1 MTSNS
6 PKWVILTN
14 SDKTLAIYDAC
25 CMVVRRRENYNV
37 NCNFFNV
44 VTSHNIQ
51 LIRTS
56 DMIKNFN
63 QVGFPLEKKLL
74 IAFTCRNFVAHDK

>member
-14 SDKTLAIYDAC
+14 SDKTLTMLHGGKKKESWLLATFSC
-25 CMVVRRRENYNV
+25 
-37 NCNFFNV
+37 V
-44 VTSHNIQ
+44 VTFCNIQ

-63 QVGFPLEKKLL
+63 QVGFPLEKN
-74 IAFTCRNFVAHDK
+74 C